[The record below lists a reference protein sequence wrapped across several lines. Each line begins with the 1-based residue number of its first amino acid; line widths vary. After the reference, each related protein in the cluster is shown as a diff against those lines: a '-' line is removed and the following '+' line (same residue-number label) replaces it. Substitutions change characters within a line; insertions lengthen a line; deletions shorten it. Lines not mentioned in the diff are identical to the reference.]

1 MGLQLV
7 ANIDKQYRYETK
19 LFVLTN
25 RSKNAAALNKIDV
38 AKEKFVGMI
47 YHDLLMF
54 CYRVGLFHYEQ
65 RLPIRSDN
73 LNKFF
78 ATFIRN

>member
-1 MGLQLV
+1 MH
-7 ANIDKQYRYETK
+7 IDKQYRYETK

-38 AKEKFVGMI
+38 AKKKFVGMI

-54 CYRVGLFHYEQ
+54 CYRRGLFHYEQ
-65 RLPIRSDN
+65 RLPIHSDN
-73 LNKFF
+73 LNNFF
-78 ATFIRN
+78 AISIRI